1 MKKGLATVAQLSAFD
16 EIIDAR
22 SPAEFE
28 EDRIPGAIGC
38 PVLDNEQRAIVGT
51 IYKQQSAFEAR
62 RIGAAMV
69 AENIA
74 HHLRTRF
81 QDKPKGWRPLVYCWR
96 GGQRSGSFVTWLRLI
111 GWDAC
116 QLEGGYKS
124 WRRMVVTE
132 LESLPRRFDFRVICG
147 ATGSGKTRILE
158 ALAGLGAQ
166 VLDLEGLAAHKGS
179 VLGALPDRPQPT
191 QKSFETALFE
201 TLHRFDPER
210 PVFVEAES
218 RKIGRIQLP
227 EALIVQMRASRCVAI
242 DATRAARLEFLVRDY
257 AYLGDDVTELQRK
270 IDCLKGLQ
278 SNETIE
284 RWKALAGAHDLPTL
298 FGEFIDLHYDPLYHR
313 SQNRNFVRFPD
324 APSFSTGDLSPAGVA
339 ALAGEIFAAS
349 DSPLVAPPRF
359 EPLSPDFPAR

>member
-1 MKKGLATVAQLSAFD
+1 MKKGFATVAQLNAFD

-22 SPAEFE
+22 SPAEFA
-28 EDRIPGAIGC
+28 EDRIPGAISC

-74 HHLRTRF
+74 HHLKTRF
-81 QDKPKGWRPLVYCWR
+81 QDKPKSWRPLVYCWR

-116 QLEGGYKS
+116 QLEGGYKN

-132 LESLPRRFDFRVICG
+132 LETLPKRFDLRVICG

-158 ALAGLGAQ
+158 ALNALGAQ
-166 VLDLEGLAAHKGS
+166 VLDLEDLAAHKGS

-191 QKSFETALFE
+191 QKSFETELFR
-201 TLHRFDPER
+201 TLHGFDPAR
-210 PVFVEAES
+210 PVYVEAES

-227 EALIVQMRASRCVAI
+227 DAMVEHMRASPCVAI
-242 DATRAARLEFLVRDY
+242 DATRGARLEFLVRDY
-257 AYLGDDVTELQRK
+257 AYLGADVDELQQK
-270 IDCLKGLQ
+270 IGFLKGLQ
-278 SNETIE
+278 SNETLE
-284 RWKALAGAHDLPTL
+284 RWKDLAARRELYTL
-298 FGEFIDLHYDPLYHR
+298 FAEFIDLHYDPLYHR
-313 SQNRNFVRFPD
+313 SQNRNFAGFSD
-324 APSFSTGDLSPAGVA
+324 APTLPSDDLSPAGIRD
-339 ALAGEIFAAS
+339 LAERI
-349 DSPLVAPPRF
+349 LTTHR
-359 EPLSPDFPAR
+359 